1 MLSSPSNCPT
11 HRSSFWTLPEIIT
24 VERFSQLVEE
34 KQGQSALPLLSLFL
48 KKVSAIIKPIF
59 HRFYLKRLGTVRM
72 AQLSLKFHWNLLR
85 SVREIVLNIRKI
97 QLRRKY
103 QKWSWTLVCHSS
115 LADDL
120 ARSECQGR
128 LNQRGWCLQGS
139 THKQR
144 QDVHKH
150 RGRGHKTTANSTG
163 GTRPLLI
170 RQQNSSLLYYWVSMS
185 ASSEESKQCD
195 YALRALHIQWL
206 VLHWINNVRP
216 PLPPVTLNCK
226 ALVLFQSLRFMA
238 LLRLRLT
245 LCKQWRGL
253 SDERWNLKKVQLS
266 SDQMFNTMA
275 WMTENI
281 HRKASSEY

>member
-1 MLSSPSNCPT
+1 MLNVNKGSCNARPDLSSRQRRQQWEKLICDSAISPVLQVRNTMFFKDMKRHFVLQIDKVLFLLPVFRICRKIWLKLRTELELMMDLLGALCWISSLGILGKCCPPPLTARHTARPSGLYP
-11 HRSSFWTLPEIIT
+11 RSSQWSVFLSWWKKNRDRVLYLSSACFLRRYQPSSGRCAPHFTDFTLTDQVLWGWHNSPLNFTEICW
-24 VERFSQLVEE
+24 
-34 KQGQSALPLLSLFL
+34 G
-48 KKVSAIIKPIF
+48 VS
-59 HRFYLKRLGTVRM
+59 
-72 AQLSLKFHWNLLR
+72 
-85 SVREIVLNIRKI
+85 EKI

-128 LNQRGWCLQGS
+128 WNQRGWCLQGS

-185 ASSEESKQCD
+185 ASS
-195 YALRALHIQWL
+195 
-206 VLHWINNVRP
+206 
-216 PLPPVTLNCK
+216 
-226 ALVLFQSLRFMA
+226 
-238 LLRLRLT
+238 
-245 LCKQWRGL
+245 
-253 SDERWNLKKVQLS
+253 
-266 SDQMFNTMA
+266 
-275 WMTENI
+275 
-281 HRKASSEY
+281 

>member
-48 KKVSAIIKPIF
+48 KKVSAIIRPMCTTF
-59 HRFYLKRLGTVRM
+59 HRFYLNRSGTVRM
-72 AQLSLKFHWNLLR
+72 AQLSLQFHWNLLR
-85 SVREIVLNIRKI
+85 SVRKI

-163 GTRPLLI
+163 GTK
-170 RQQNSSLLYYWVSMS
+170 QQNSSLLYYWVSMS
-185 ASSEESKQCD
+185 ASS
-195 YALRALHIQWL
+195 
-206 VLHWINNVRP
+206 
-216 PLPPVTLNCK
+216 
-226 ALVLFQSLRFMA
+226 
-238 LLRLRLT
+238 
-245 LCKQWRGL
+245 
-253 SDERWNLKKVQLS
+253 
-266 SDQMFNTMA
+266 
-275 WMTENI
+275 
-281 HRKASSEY
+281 